1 MGWLMVCFDLPVGT
15 KQERKRATDFRK
27 FLLDDGY
34 DMVQFSVYARPCVTF
49 ARQETHLRRL
59 ELNVPCEGSVRAIF
73 ITRAQW
79 ERMYSIMGKP
89 AVESPPEKIPEQLQ
103 FW

>member
-1 MGWLMVCFDLPVGT
+1 MGWLMVCFDLPVTT
-15 KQERKRATDFRK
+15 KLERKRATKFRK

-59 ELNVPCEGSVRAIF
+59 ELNVPEEGSVRALF

-79 ERMYSIMGKP
+79 ERAYSIMGKP
-89 AVESPPEKIPEQLQ
+89 AKKTDSEKLPEQLQ